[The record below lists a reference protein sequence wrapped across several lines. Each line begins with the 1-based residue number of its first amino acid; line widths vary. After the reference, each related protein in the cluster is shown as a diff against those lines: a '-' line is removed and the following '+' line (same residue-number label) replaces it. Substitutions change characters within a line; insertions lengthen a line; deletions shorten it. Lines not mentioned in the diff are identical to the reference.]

1 MKYSTKKITTT
12 AGFTLIELLITIAII
27 GVLAATV
34 VVSLGSQTD
43 NAKEASIK
51 LGVSSVRTLA
61 FAEQIKDVKHVDQAL
76 CKNIHEDVSAS
87 KTGWTWQSTGNGT
100 TCTGAGTTG
109 ADKDGEVC
117 CHSAAKVWVVWGKIS
132 DTEMYCA
139 DSTSFVGKVTR
150 GTPANTATVKVANA
164 ATKPLKCQ

>member
-1 MKYSTKKITTT
+1 MNILQEKLLSRQ
-12 AGFTLIELLITIAII
+12 GFTLIELLITIAII

-51 LGVSSVRTLA
+51 LSVSSVRTLA
-61 FAEQIKDVKHVDQAL
+61 FAEQIKDTKHANQEL
-76 CKNIHEDVSAS
+76 CKNIHKDVSAS
-87 KTGWTWQSTGNGT
+87 KTGWTWQATGNGT
-100 TCTGAGTTG
+100 TCTGSGVNG

-117 CHSAAKVWVVWGKIS
+117 CHSAAKVWVVWGKID
-132 DTEMYCA
+132 DTQVYCA

-150 GTPANTATVKVANA
+150 VTGTTATVEKAPA
-164 ATKPLKCQ
+164 GTHPLKCK